1 MKKGNIRVVI
11 AFLIVTNIFFQGVNI
26 AFAAYQLPIGI
37 SAPPFGINEAA
48 PLPPSKWP
56 VSEARGYYYIDS
68 THPAGTDT
76 SNPYGYPNKP
86 RLTIPTTY
94 SAGSY
99 VEIHGGPY
107 TTPRQLIITANGT
120 AGNPIWIRGSSPK
133 TKPIIRRQI
142 IIKGSYVIFEHLYSD
157 MDKGGTIEIRPH
169 NGSNA
174 HHIVVRHCEFVGSG
188 TPGWG
193 NVISIYGATANLFH
207 DAVIYNNL
215 IHKRGSNEGPK
226 ENDYHGVKPTF
237 YSYNVWILNN
247 QIYNM
252 GGDSVQVGDAALT
265 DEARPHHIYIG
276 GNTFY
281 GNFEDGVD
289 VKRANHVVISQNL
302 IHSMNAGSGI
312 VFHNGPTY
320 VWALYNRV
328 YDMKTVGIAT
338 TGSIN
343 TYFIGNVVQNIH
355 HRSFPWNPGSPYCSG
370 AAIHMRNSQTV
381 WVVNNTLWDYDVGI
395 QGPSIA
401 RGHGYHLYNN
411 IVGGRTESTA
421 NDIHFPTSPV
431 ANNSQMDCN
440 LLYCPDGAAK
450 IIWGSNTPRSL
461 MEFKSKVSKGLN
473 CPKESNP
480 MFVSTQSG
488 DFRIQSS
495 SPAYNAGFAHEV
507 YKTFQN
513 RYGIDISKDIQ
524 GIPRPQG
531 GKWDIGA
538 YEFTTVSDL
547 PETLQKR

>member
-1 MKKGNIRVVI
+1 MKKSDIWLVI
-11 AFLIVTNIFFQGVNI
+11 AFLIVANIFFQEVDI
-26 AFAAYQLPIGI
+26 AFAAYQPPLGI
-37 SAPPFGINEAA
+37 PAPPFGINEVA
-48 PLPPSKWP
+48 PPPPSQWP
-56 VSEARGYYYIDS
+56 VSEVQGYYYVDN
-68 THPAGTDT
+68 THPAATDA

-86 RLTIPTTY
+86 RLSIPTTY

-99 VEIHGGPY
+99 IEIHGGPY
-107 TTPRQLIITANGT
+107 TTPGQLIITANGT
-120 AGNPIWIRGSSPK
+120 AENPIWIRGSNAT
-133 TKPIIRRQI
+133 TKPTIRRQI
-142 IIKGSYVIFEHLYSD
+142 IIKGSYVFFEHLYSD
-157 MDKGGTIEIRPH
+157 MSGTVEIRPH

-174 HHIVVRHCEFVGSG
+174 HHIAVRHCEFVGNG

-193 NVISIYGATANLFH
+193 DVIPIYGAAAANLFH
-207 DAVIYNNL
+207 DVVIYNNL
-215 IHKRGSNEGPK
+215 IHDRGSNTGPK
-226 ENDYHGVKPTF
+226 ENDYHGVKPTR

-312 VFHNGPTY
+312 VFHYGPTY

-343 TYFIGNVVQNIH
+343 TYFIGNVVENIH
-355 HRSFPWNPGSPYCSG
+355 HRSLPWNPNSAYCSG
-370 AAIHMRNSQTV
+370 VAIHMRNSQTV

-401 RGHGYHLYNN
+401 AGHGYHLYNN
-411 IVGGRTESTA
+411 IIGGRTESAA

-431 ANNSQMDCN
+431 ANNSQMDYN
-440 LLYCPDGAAK
+440 LLYCPNGAAK
-450 IIWGSNTPRSL
+450 IIWGSIPMNVK
-461 MEFKSKVSKGLN
+461 EFKFKFSKGLN

-480 MFVSTQSG
+480 TFVSLQSR

-495 SPAYNAGFAHEV
+495 SPAYNTGIAHEA
-507 YKTFQN
+507 YKAFQN
-513 RYGIDISKDIQ
+513 LYGINISKDIQ

-538 YEFTTVSDL
+538 YEFTTL
-547 PETLQKR
+547 P